1 MEQSE
6 NDIELDFNNGRIFV
20 KQYNIGSQPVFRIR
34 FSDER
39 NPLVITR
46 GLNAKAV
53 RFWTSVPEG
62 RQPEAEETGKLISCH
77 FKLVE

>member
-1 MEQSE
+1 MDQSE

-20 KQYNIGSQPVFRIR
+20 KQYIIERQLVFRIR

-39 NPLVITR
+39 KPLVITR
-46 GLNAKAV
+46 GLNSKAV

-62 RQPEAEETGKLISCH
+62 RQREAEETGKLISHH